1 VTNRFSHSGLG
12 TACLALLLGSTLLVV
27 APAAAAPGERGRPAA
42 TAPAST
48 GQAAKT
54 KIAVAEADPM
64 TTSSMATSSMTTS
77 SLTKATDEEP
87 ACARPRRRLWVEGEG
102 WVVRRV
108 SACH

>member
-1 VTNRFSHSGLG
+1 MTNRFSHSGLG
-12 TACLALLLGSTLLVV
+12 TACLALLLGSTLLVA

-42 TAPAST
+42 TAPAAT

-54 KIAVAEADPM
+54 KIAVAEADPI
-64 TTSSMATSSMTTS
+64 TTSSVATS